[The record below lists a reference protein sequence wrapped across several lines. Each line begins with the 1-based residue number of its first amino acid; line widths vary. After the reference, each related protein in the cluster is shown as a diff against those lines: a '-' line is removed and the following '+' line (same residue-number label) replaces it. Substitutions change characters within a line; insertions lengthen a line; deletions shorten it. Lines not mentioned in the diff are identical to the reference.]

1 MNNDMENHLLEAVGS
16 PRVDRAGLV
25 QLLNEDLAREYQA
38 IISYVVYSKVI
49 KGPQYMTIAAE
60 LEKHAGEELAHALLL
75 AEQIDYLGGMP
86 TTKPNPVN
94 TSTVADDMIRFD
106 LNAETET
113 IYHYRQRVRQCEAL
127 GEYAIAEHI
136 RGILVQEQDHQM
148 ALATA
153 LGIDV
158 PNAAL
163 LAPPIDDHS
172 RINAGMN
179 R

>member
-1 MNNDMENHLLEAVGS
+1 MAMRISETPDLLNIT
-16 PRVDRAGLV
+16 RDDLV
-25 QLLNEDLAREYQA
+25 RMLNEDLAREYQA
-38 IISYVVYSKVI
+38 IISYVVYSKAI

-60 LEKHAGEELAHALLL
+60 LEKHAAEELSHALLL

-86 TTKPNPVN
+86 TTLPNPVS
-94 TSTVADDMIRFD
+94 TSTQAEDMIRFD
-106 LNAETET
+106 LEAETET

-136 RGILVQEQDHQM
+136 RGILVQEQDHQI

-153 LGIDV
+153 LGIEV
-158 PNAAL
+158 PDATLWESA
-163 LAPPIDDHS
+163 IDDHS
-172 RINAGMN
+172 RINAGSP